1 MPSFNNYTFTNI
13 QYTIPEGDNVSVL
26 YPTAQITIIPNSGYT
41 ATAADFS
48 LDPSFS
54 DNAVQSVVFT
64 QDGLN
69 VLCTVTFD
77 TGFVMPSGNYT
88 IPLCVVGEGE
98 VGVITISGTISA
110 NVGANI
116 TGDTNESNTPYA
128 NSGLVGENELLLTR
142 SYTAASG
149 YYLTSTGLQ
158 VTNGNASN
166 YNIVQG
172 PTYDVDGNLTGISY
186 AVNYTYPNQ
195 SIAGDR
201 LAIFQVAAKQIYVAP
216 QYVTSYGPYRSVIPF
231 SGVDFELNVYGGEGA
246 VFSAELAYNATTTP
260 IVTNVTL
267 PETGV
272 LSIPVSIPANTS
284 GSPTPLSYTITFS
297 GDIDPAF
304 SQPNPITLTQYGLL
318 PRINF
323 TGTSTQGITGFN
335 NEEIKVPLLTTFSK
349 EDGAY
354 SDSPSVIN
362 LTRILTSPSGT
373 YLDINNGFIEPN
385 LSNTRSTELEVSGN
399 YTNASSID
407 IINTTTDRTLS
418 VGDQFNLSYLQDQ
431 DGYAPYKYT
440 ITAING
446 PQYNS
451 PDTTTTNIS
460 ISPNITVT
468 DETEISAWS
477 NNGNLIA
484 FNNENFVIERLTD
497 NSLKVTFVYDLL
509 RTGVADTTF
518 NWNLDEVFKA
528 IPVAACN
535 DIVPNGGEGIDD
547 TVIQL
552 DPAGGIV
559 CFLVD
564 PQGVPDKFELM
575 HGLPGLNNKV
585 ATSGM
590 NTSGNN
596 GPFDN
601 IYGTEATNTVPTAP
615 QTTSTLQFIGTD
627 KANPIDTRQ
636 TEFNNATG
644 ETIATMQ
651 LGGTG
656 TTTYKQVL
664 WWEYTS
670 LDYNE
675 NPVATF
681 RVTGPT
687 GTAWTALRVCFP

>member
-1 MPSFNNYTFTNI
+1 MPSFNNYTFSNI
-13 QYTIPEGDNVSVL
+13 QYTVPEGINVSTL
-26 YPTAQITIIPNSGYT
+26 YPTAQITIVPNEGYT

-98 VGVITISGTISA
+98 VGEITIGGTISA

-116 TGDTNESNTPYA
+116 TGDITENNTPYT
-128 NSGLVGENELLLTR
+128 NSGAVGETELLLTR
-142 SYTAASG
+142 SYAAASG

-158 VTNGNASN
+158 VTQGNASN

-172 PTYDVDGNLTGISY
+172 PTYDAGNNLTGISY
-186 AVNYTYPNQ
+186 TVNYTYPNQ
-195 SIAGDR
+195 SISGDR
-201 LAIFQVAAKQIYVAP
+201 LSISQVSAKQIYVAP
-216 QYVTSYGPYRSVIPF
+216 QYVTSYGPYRSVVPF
-231 SGVDFELNVYGGEGA
+231 SGVNFDLNVYGGEGA
-246 VFSAELAYNATTTP
+246 VFSAELAYNAITTP
-260 IVTNVTL
+260 IVTNATL
-267 PETGV
+267 PESGV
-272 LSIPVSIPANTS
+272 LSIPISIPANTS
-284 GSPTPLSYTITFS
+284 GSPTPLPYTITFS
-297 GDIDPAF
+297 GNIDPAF

-318 PRINF
+318 PTLNF

-335 NEEIKVPLLTTFSK
+335 SEEIKVPLLTTFSK
-349 EDGAY
+349 NDGNY
-354 SDSPSVIN
+354 TDSPSVIN
-362 LTRILTSPSGT
+362 LTRILTSAAGT
-373 YLDINNGFIEPN
+373 YLDINTGFVESN
-385 LSNTRSTELEVSGN
+385 LSNTRSTDLEVSGN
-399 YTNASSID
+399 YTNAGSID
-407 IINTTTDRTLS
+407 VINTTTDRALS
-418 VGDQFNLSYLQDQ
+418 VGDQFNLSNLQDQ

-446 PQYNS
+446 PQYNY

-460 ISPNITVT
+460 ISPNITIEN
-468 DETEISAWS
+468 ETVINAWG
-477 NNGNLIA
+477 NNGNLIT
-484 FNNENFVIERLTD
+484 FENENIVIERLAD
-497 NSLKVTFVYDLL
+497 NSLKVTFAYDLL

-518 NWNLDEVFKA
+518 NWNLDEVFE
-528 IPVAACN
+528 ITSVAACN

-547 TVIQL
+547 TVVQL

-564 PQGVPDKFELM
+564 PQGVPDKFELT

-601 IYGTEATNTVPTAP
+601 IYGTETTNTIPTVA

-627 KANPIDTRQ
+627 KGTIDTRQ
-636 TEFNNATG
+636 TEFNAATG

-651 LGGTG
+651 PGGVG
-656 TTTYKQVL
+656 TIYKQVL
-664 WWEYTS
+664 WWKYTS
-670 LDYNE
+670 IDYNE
-675 NPVATF
+675 NPIATL

>member
-1 MPSFNNYTFTNI
+1 MPSLNKYTFTNI
-13 QYTIPEGDNVSVL
+13 QYTIPEGTNVSGL
-26 YPTAQITIIPNSGYT
+26 YPTAQITIVPYSGYT
-41 ATAADFS
+41 VNAADFS
-48 LDPSFS
+48 LDPIFS
-54 DNAVQSVVFT
+54 DGAVQSVVFT

-77 TGFVMPSGNYT
+77 TGFVMPSNNYT
-88 IPLCVVGEGE
+88 IPLCVVGEGK
-98 VGVITISGTISA
+98 VGEITIGGTISA
-110 NVGANI
+110 DVGPNI
-116 TGDTNESNTPYA
+116 TGDISETNTPYS
-128 NSGLVGENELLLTR
+128 NSGLVGETELLLTR
-142 SYTAASG
+142 SYTAAPG

-158 VTNGNASN
+158 VVEGNASN

-201 LAIFQVAAKQIYVAP
+201 LSIFQVSAKEIYVAP
-216 QYVTSYGPYRSVIPF
+216 QYVTSYGPYRSTIPF
-231 SGVDFELNVYGGEGA
+231 SGINFDLSVYGGEGA
-246 VFSAELAYNATTTP
+246 VFSAELAYDATTTP
-260 IVTNVTL
+260 IVTNATL

-272 LSIPVSIPANTS
+272 LSIPISIPANYS
-284 GSPTPLSYTITFS
+284 GSFTPRLYTITFS

-304 SQPNPITLTQYGLL
+304 SQPNPITITQYGIL

-323 TGTSTQGITGFN
+323 TGTSTQGVTGFN
-335 NEEIKVPLLTTFSK
+335 NEEIKVPLLTTFTK
-349 EDGAY
+349 KGGPY
-354 SDSPSVIN
+354 SDPPSVIN

-373 YLDINNGFIEPN
+373 YLDINNGFIESN
-385 LSNTRSTELEVSGN
+385 LSNTRSTEIEVSGD

-407 IINTTTDRTLS
+407 IINTTTDRVLN

-460 ISPNITVT
+460 ISPNITVA
-468 DETEISAWS
+468 DGTEISAWS

-484 FNNENFVIERLTD
+484 FDNENFEIERLAD
-497 NSLKVTFVYDLL
+497 NSVKVTFVYDLL

-528 IPVAACN
+528 IPVAACD
-535 DIVPNGGEGIDD
+535 DIVPNGGEGITD

-564 PQGVPDKFELM
+564 PVGVPDKFELT
-575 HGLPGLNNKV
+575 HGLPNLNNKV

-601 IYGTEATNTVPTAP
+601 IYGTEATNTIPTEA
-615 QTTSTLQFIGTD
+615 QATSTLQFIGTD
-627 KANPIDTRQ
+627 KEGTIDTRQ
-636 TEFNNATG
+636 TEFHNATG

-651 LGGTG
+651 PGGVG
-656 TTTYKQVL
+656 TVYKQVL

-670 LDYNE
+670 IDYNA
-675 NPVATF
+675 NPIATL

>member
-1 MPSFNNYTFTNI
+1 MPSFNNYTFTDI
-13 QYTIPEGDNVSVL
+13 QYTIPEGENVSIL
-26 YPTAQITIIPNSGYT
+26 YPTAQITIVPNSGYT
-41 ATAADFS
+41 AVAADFS

-69 VLCTVTFD
+69 VLCTVTFNI
-77 TGFVMPSGNYT
+77 GFVMPSGNYT
-88 IPLCVVGEGE
+88 IPLCVAGESK
-98 VGVITISGTISA
+98 VSLITIGGTFIA

-116 TGDTNESNTPYA
+116 SGDVNESVPYT
-128 NSGLVGENELLLTR
+128 NSGNVGELELLFTKN
-142 SYTAASG
+142 YTANPG

-158 VTNGNASN
+158 VVTGNASN

-172 PTYDVDGNLTGISY
+172 PTYDGNNNLIGISY
-186 AVNYTYPNQ
+186 AVNYLYPNQ
-195 SIAGDR
+195 SINGDVLR
-201 LAIFQVAAKQIYVAP
+201 INQVAAKEIYVAP
-216 QYVTSYGPYRSVIPF
+216 QYVTSYGPYKSYVPI
-231 SGVDFELNVYGGEGA
+231 SGLNFQLSVYGGEGA

-260 IVTNVTL
+260 IVTNATL

-272 LSIPVSIPANTS
+272 LSIPISIPAYPI
-284 GSPTPLSYTITFS
+284 GSPNPLSYTITFS

-304 SQPNPITLTQYGLL
+304 LQPNPITLTQYGLL
-318 PRINF
+318 PTLNF

-335 NEEIKVPLLTTFSK
+335 TEEIKVPLLTTFSK
-349 EDGAY
+349 VDGAY
-354 SDSPSVIN
+354 SDTPSVIT
-362 LTRILTSPSGT
+362 LTRILTSPTGT
-373 YLDINNGFIEPN
+373 YLDTNTGFIE
-385 LSNTRSTELEVSGN
+385 SNISNARSTEIEVSGS

-407 IINTTTDRTLS
+407 IINTTTDRELS

-451 PDTTTTNIS
+451 PDTTVTNIS
-460 ISPNITVT
+460 ISPNITVENGT
-468 DETEISAWS
+468 QIYAWG
-477 NNGNLIA
+477 NNGNLIT
-484 FNNENFVIERLTD
+484 FDDQNFEIERLAD
-497 NSLKVTFVYDLL
+497 NSIKVTFIYDLL
-509 RTGVADTTF
+509 RTGVANTTF

-528 IPVAACN
+528 TSVAACD

-564 PQGVPDKFELM
+564 PQGVPDKFELT
-575 HGLPGLNNKV
+575 HGLPNLNNKV

-601 IYGTEATNTVPTAP
+601 IYGTEATNTIPTVA

-627 KANPIDTRQ
+627 KDPIDTRQ
-636 TEFNNATG
+636 AEFTAATG

-651 LGGTG
+651 PGGVG
-656 TTTYKQVL
+656 TIYKQVL

-670 LDYNE
+670 IDYNE
-675 NPVATF
+675 NPIATL

>member
-1 MPSFNNYTFTNI
+1 
-13 QYTIPEGDNVSVL
+13 L
-26 YPTAQITIIPNSGYT
+26 ITI
-41 ATAADFS
+41 
-48 LDPSFS
+48 
-54 DNAVQSVVFT
+54 
-64 QDGLN
+64 DG
-69 VLCTVTFD
+69 TFIA
-77 TGFVMPSGNYT
+77 S
-88 IPLCVVGEGE
+88 
-98 VGVITISGTISA
+98 
-110 NVGANI
+110 VGANI
-116 TGDTNESNTPYA
+116 SGDVNESVPYTS
-128 NSGLVGENELLLTR
+128 SGNVGELELLFTKN
-142 SYTAASG
+142 YTANPG

-158 VTNGNASN
+158 VVTGNASN

-172 PTYDVDGNLTGISY
+172 PTYDGNNNLIGISY
-186 AVNYTYPNQ
+186 AVNYLYPNQ
-195 SIAGDR
+195 SINGDV
-201 LAIFQVAAKQIYVAP
+201 LQINQVAAKEIYIAP
-216 QYVTSYGPYRSVIPF
+216 QYVTSYGPYKSYVPI
-231 SGVDFELNVYGGEGA
+231 SGVNFQLSVYGGEGA

-260 IVTNVTL
+260 IVTNATL

-272 LSIPVSIPANTS
+272 LSIPISIPAYTS
-284 GSPTPLSYTITFS
+284 GSPNPLSYTITFS

-304 SQPNPITLTQYGLL
+304 LQPNPITLTQYGLL
-318 PRINF
+318 PTINF

-335 NEEIKVPLLTTFSK
+335 TEEIKVPLLTTFSK
-349 EDGAY
+349 ESGPY
-354 SDSPSVIN
+354 SDPSSVIN
-362 LTRILTSPSGT
+362 LTRILTSTTGT
-373 YLDINNGFIEPN
+373 YLYINNGFIESN
-385 LSNTRSTELEVSGN
+385 LSNTRPIVLEVSGN

-407 IINTTTDRTLS
+407 IINATTDRELS

-460 ISPNITVT
+460 ISPNITVA
-468 DETEISAWS
+468 DETEISAWG
-477 NNGNLIA
+477 NNGNLIT
-484 FNNENFVIERLTD
+484 FDNETFVIERIAD
-497 NSLKVTFVYDLL
+497 NSLKVTFVYDLI
-509 RTGVADTTF
+509 RTGVANTTF
-518 NWNLDEVFKA
+518 NWNLDEVFKTTS
-528 IPVAACN
+528 VAACD

-564 PQGVPDKFELM
+564 PQGVPDKFELT
-575 HGLPGLNNKV
+575 HGLPNFNNKV

-601 IYGTEATNTVPTAP
+601 IYGTEATNTIPTVA

-627 KANPIDTRQ
+627 KDPIDTRQ
-636 TEFNNATG
+636 TEFNAATG

-651 LGGTG
+651 PGGVG
-656 TTTYKQVL
+656 TIYKQVL

-670 LDYNE
+670 IDYNE
-675 NPVATF
+675 NPIATL

>member
-1 MPSFNNYTFTNI
+1 MPSFNNYTFSNI
-13 QYTIPEGDNVSVL
+13 QYTIPEGTNVVSL
-26 YPTAQITIIPNSGYT
+26 YPTAQITIVPNSGYT
-41 ATAADFS
+41 AVAADFS

-77 TGFVMPSGNYT
+77 VGFFMPSGNYT
-88 IPLCVVGEGE
+88 IPLCVVGQSEAAL
-98 VGVITISGTISA
+98 ITIEGTFIA

-116 TGDTNESNTPYA
+116 SGDVSESVPYT
-128 NSGLVGENELLLTR
+128 NSGSVGELELLFTKN
-142 SYTAASG
+142 YTANTG

-158 VTNGNASN
+158 VVTGNASN

-172 PTYDVDGNLTGISY
+172 PTYDGNNNLIGISY
-186 AVNYTYPNQ
+186 TVNYLYPNQ
-195 SIAGDR
+195 SIDGDVLR
-201 LAIFQVAAKQIYVAP
+201 INQVAAKEIYVAP
-216 QYVTSYGPYRSVIPF
+216 QYVTSYGPYRSYVPI
-231 SGVDFELNVYGGEGA
+231 SGINFQLSVYGGEGA
-246 VFSAELAYNATTTP
+246 VFSAELAYNATSTP
-260 IVTNVTL
+260 IVTNATL

-272 LSIPVSIPANTS
+272 LNIPISIPANTT
-284 GSPTPLSYTITFS
+284 GSLTPLSYTITFS

-318 PRINF
+318 PTITF
-323 TGTSTQGITGFN
+323 TGTSTQGVTGFN

-349 EDGAY
+349 VDGAY
-354 SDSPSVIN
+354 SDTPSIIT
-362 LTRILTSPSGT
+362 LTRILTSPTGT
-373 YLDINNGFIEPN
+373 YLDTNTGFIE
-385 LSNTRSTELEVSGN
+385 SNISNARSTEIEVSGS
-399 YTNASSID
+399 YTSASSID
-407 IINTTTDRTLS
+407 IINTTTDRELS

-440 ITAING
+440 VTAING

-451 PDTTTTNIS
+451 PDTTVTNIS
-460 ISPNITVT
+460 ISPNITVENGT
-468 DETEISAWS
+468 QIYAWG
-477 NNGNLIA
+477 NNGNLIT
-484 FNNENFVIERLTD
+484 FDDQNFEIERLAD
-497 NSLKVTFVYDLL
+497 NSIKVTFIYDLL

-528 IPVAACN
+528 TPVAACD

-575 HGLPGLNNKV
+575 HGLPNLNNKV

-601 IYGTEATNTVPTAP
+601 IYGTESTNTIPTVA

-627 KANPIDTRQ
+627 KDPIDTRQ
-636 TEFNNATG
+636 TEFNAATG

-651 LGGTG
+651 PGGVG
-656 TTTYKQVL
+656 TIYKQVL

-670 LDYNE
+670 IDYNE
-675 NPVATF
+675 NPVATL

>member
-1 MPSFNNYTFTNI
+1 MPSFNNYTFSNI
-13 QYTIPEGDNVSVL
+13 QYTIPEGTNVVSL
-26 YPTAQITIIPNSGYT
+26 YPTAQITIVPNSGYT
-41 ATAADFS
+41 AVAADFS

-77 TGFVMPSGNYT
+77 VGFFMPSGNYT
-88 IPLCVVGEGE
+88 IPLCVVGQSEAAL
-98 VGVITISGTISA
+98 ITIEGTFIV

-116 TGDTNESNTPYA
+116 SGDVSESVPYT
-128 NSGLVGENELLLTR
+128 NSGSVGELELLFTKN
-142 SYTAASG
+142 YTANTG

-158 VTNGNASN
+158 VVTGNASN

-172 PTYDVDGNLTGISY
+172 PTYDGNNNLIGISY
-186 AVNYTYPNQ
+186 TVNYLYPNQ
-195 SIAGDR
+195 SIDGDVLR
-201 LAIFQVAAKQIYVAP
+201 INQVAAKEIYVAP
-216 QYVTSYGPYRSVIPF
+216 QYVTSYGPYRSYVPI
-231 SGVDFELNVYGGEGA
+231 SGINFQLSVYGGEGA
-246 VFSAELAYNATTTP
+246 VFSAELAYNATSTP
-260 IVTNVTL
+260 IVTNATL

-272 LSIPVSIPANTS
+272 LNIPISIPANTT
-284 GSPTPLSYTITFS
+284 GSLTPLSYTITFS

-318 PRINF
+318 PTITF
-323 TGTSTQGITGFN
+323 TGTSTQGVTGFN

-349 EDGAY
+349 VDGAY
-354 SDSPSVIN
+354 SDTPSIIT
-362 LTRILTSPSGT
+362 LTRILTSPTGT
-373 YLDINNGFIEPN
+373 YLDTNTGFIE
-385 LSNTRSTELEVSGN
+385 SNISNARSTEIEVSGS
-399 YTNASSID
+399 YTSASSID
-407 IINTTTDRTLS
+407 IINTTTDRELS

-440 ITAING
+440 VTAING

-451 PDTTTTNIS
+451 PDTTVTNIS
-460 ISPNITVT
+460 ISPNITVENGT
-468 DETEISAWS
+468 QIYAWG
-477 NNGNLIA
+477 NNGNLIT
-484 FNNENFVIERLTD
+484 FDDQNFEIERLAD
-497 NSLKVTFVYDLL
+497 NSIKVTFIYDLL

-528 IPVAACN
+528 TPVAACD

-575 HGLPGLNNKV
+575 HGLPNLNNKV

-601 IYGTEATNTVPTAP
+601 IYGTESTNTIPTVA

-627 KANPIDTRQ
+627 KDPIDTRQ
-636 TEFNNATG
+636 TEFNAATG

-651 LGGTG
+651 PGGVG
-656 TTTYKQVL
+656 TIYKQVL

-670 LDYNE
+670 IDYNE
-675 NPVATF
+675 NPVATL

>member
-1 MPSFNNYTFTNI
+1 MPSFNNYTFTDI

-26 YPTAQITIIPNSGYT
+26 YPTAQITIVPNSGYT
-41 ATAADFS
+41 AVAADFS

-88 IPLCVVGEGE
+88 IPLCVIGESK
-98 VGVITISGTISA
+98 VSLITIGGTFIAS
-110 NVGANI
+110 VGANI
-116 TGDTNESNTPYA
+116 SGDVSESVPYT
-128 NSGLVGENELLLTR
+128 NSGNVGELELLFTKN
-142 SYTAASG
+142 YTANTG

-158 VTNGNASN
+158 VVTGNASN

-172 PTYDVDGNLTGISY
+172 PTYDGDNNLIGISY
-186 AVNYTYPNQ
+186 AVNYLYPNQ
-195 SIAGDR
+195 SIDGDVLR
-201 LAIFQVAAKQIYVAP
+201 INQVAAKEIYVAP
-216 QYVTSYGPYRSVIPF
+216 QYVTSYGPYRSVVPF
-231 SGVDFELNVYGGEGA
+231 SGINFQLSVYGGEGA

-260 IVTNVTL
+260 IVTNATL

-272 LSIPVSIPANTS
+272 LNIPISIPANTT
-284 GSPTPLSYTITFS
+284 GSVTPLSYTITFS

-318 PRINF
+318 PKINF

-349 EDGAY
+349 VDGAY
-354 SDSPSVIN
+354 SDTPSVIT
-362 LTRILTSPSGT
+362 LTRILTSPTGT
-373 YLDINNGFIEPN
+373 YLDTNTGFIE
-385 LSNTRSTELEVSGN
+385 SNISNARSTEIEVSGS
-399 YTNASSID
+399 YTSASSID
-407 IINTTTDRTLS
+407 IINTTTDRELS

-440 ITAING
+440 VTAING

-451 PDTTTTNIS
+451 PDTTVTNIS
-460 ISPNITVT
+460 ISPNITVENGT
-468 DETEISAWS
+468 QIYAWG
-477 NNGNLIA
+477 NNGNLIT
-484 FNNENFVIERLTD
+484 FDDQNFEIERLAD
-497 NSLKVTFVYDLL
+497 NSIKVTFIYDLL

-528 IPVAACN
+528 TPVAACD

-575 HGLPGLNNKV
+575 HGLPNLNNKV

-601 IYGTEATNTVPTAP
+601 IYGTEATNTIPTVA

-627 KANPIDTRQ
+627 KVASIDTRQ
-636 TEFNNATG
+636 TEFTAATG

-651 LGGTG
+651 PGGVG
-656 TTTYKQVL
+656 TIYKQVL

-670 LDYNE
+670 IDYNE
-675 NPVATF
+675 NPIATL

>member
-1 MPSFNNYTFTNI
+1 MPSFNNYTFTDI
-13 QYTIPEGDNVSVL
+13 QYTIPEGDNVSIL
-26 YPTAQITIIPNSGYT
+26 YPTAQITIVPNSGYT
-41 ATAADFS
+41 AVAADFS

-64 QDGLN
+64 QDGSN

-88 IPLCVVGEGE
+88 IPLCVVGEG
-98 VGVITISGTISA
+98 GVSLITIDGTFIA

-116 TGDTNESNTPYA
+116 SGDVNESVPYT
-128 NSGLVGENELLLTR
+128 NSGSVGELELLFTKN
-142 SYTAASG
+142 YTANAG

-158 VTNGNASN
+158 VVTGNASN
-166 YNIVQG
+166 YNIVQA
-172 PTYDVDGNLTGISY
+172 PTYDGDNNLTGISY
-186 AVNYTYPNQ
+186 AVNYLYPNQ
-195 SIAGDR
+195 SIDGDTLR
-201 LAIFQVAAKQIYVAP
+201 INQVSAKEIYVAP
-216 QYVTSYGPYRSVIPF
+216 QYITSYGIYKPYAPI
-231 SGVDFELNVYGGEGA
+231 SGINFQLPVYGGQGA
-246 VFSAELAYNATTTP
+246 VFSAELAYGATTVP
-260 IVTNVTL
+260 IVTNATL

-272 LSIPVSIPANTS
+272 LNIPVSIPANTS

-297 GDIDPAF
+297 GNIDPSF
-304 SQPNPITLTQYGLL
+304 SQPNPIVITQYGLL
-318 PRINF
+318 PRLNF

-335 NEEIKVPLLTTFSK
+335 AEEIKVPLLTTFSK
-349 EDGAY
+349 VDGAY
-354 SDSPSVIN
+354 SDTPSVIT
-362 LTRILTSPSGT
+362 LTRILTSPAGT
-373 YLDINNGFIEPN
+373 YLDTNTGFIE
-385 LSNTRSTELEVSGN
+385 SNISNVRSTEIEVSGS
-399 YTNASSID
+399 YTSASSID
-407 IINTTTDRTLS
+407 IINTTTDRELS

-451 PDTTTTNIS
+451 PDTTVTNIS
-460 ISPNITVT
+460 ISPNITVENGT
-468 DETEISAWS
+468 QIDAWA
-477 NNGNLIA
+477 NNGNLIT
-484 FNNENFVIERLTD
+484 FDNQNFEIERIAD
-497 NSLKVTFVYDLL
+497 NSIKVTFIYDLL

-528 IPVAACN
+528 TSVAACD

-564 PQGVPDKFELM
+564 PQGVPDKFELT
-575 HGLPGLNNKV
+575 HGLPNLNNKV

-590 NTSGNN
+590 NTFGNN

-601 IYGTEATNTVPTAP
+601 IYGTEATNTIPTVA

-627 KANPIDTRQ
+627 KGTIDTRQ
-636 TEFNNATG
+636 TEFNAATG

-651 LGGTG
+651 PGGIG
-656 TTTYKQVL
+656 TIYKQVL

-670 LDYNE
+670 IDYNE
-675 NPVATF
+675 NPIATL
-681 RVTGPT
+681 RATGPT

>member
-1 MPSFNNYTFTNI
+1 MPTINDYTFSDVQFTV
-13 QYTIPEGDNVSVL
+13 PENSFISDTS
-26 YPTAQITIIPNSGYT
+26 PTAVITISPLAGYT

-48 LDPSFS
+48 LEQGFS
-54 DNAVQSVVFT
+54 NQYVQSVTFT
-64 QDGLN
+64 QDGNN
-69 VLCTVTFD
+69 VLCTVTFV
-77 TGFVMPSGNYT
+77 TTAIMPSANVT
-88 IPLCVVGEGE
+88 IPLCVVGSAE
-98 VGVITISGTISA
+98 VARITIDGFFSA
-110 NVGANI
+110 NVGPNI
-116 TGDTNESNTPYA
+116 TGDTNESNTPYT
-128 NSGLVGENELLLTR
+128 NSGLVGETELLLTR

-149 YYLTSTGLQ
+149 YYLESTGLQ

-231 SGVDFELNVYGGEGA
+231 SGVNFELNVYGGEGA

-272 LSIPVSIPANTS
+272 LSIPISIPANTS
-284 GSPTPLSYTITFS
+284 GSLTPLSYTITFS
-297 GDIDPAF
+297 GDIDPSF
-304 SQPNPITLTQYGLL
+304 SQPNPIILTQYGAN

-335 NEEIKVPLLTTFSK
+335 NEEIKVPLLTTFTK
-349 EDGAY
+349 EVGPY
-354 SDSPSVIN
+354 SDPSSVIN
-362 LTRILTSPSGT
+362 LTRILTSAAGT
-373 YLDINNGFIEPN
+373 YLDINSGFIEAN
-385 LSNTRSTELEVSGN
+385 LSNTKPTVLEVSGN

-407 IINTTTDRTLS
+407 IINATTDRVLS

-460 ISPNITVT
+460 ISPNITVA
-468 DETEISAWS
+468 DGTEISAWG

-484 FNNENFVIERLTD
+484 FNNENFVIERLAD

-528 IPVAACN
+528 IPVAACD

-601 IYGTEATNTVPTAP
+601 IYGTEATNTIPTVP

-627 KANPIDTRQ
+627 KGTIDTRQ
-636 TEFNNATG
+636 TEFNAATG

-651 LGGTG
+651 PGGTG
-656 TTTYKQVL
+656 TVYKQVL

-675 NPVATF
+675 NPVATL

>member
-1 MPSFNNYTFTNI
+1 MPSFNNYTFTDI
-13 QYTIPEGDNVSVL
+13 QYTIPEGENVSIL
-26 YPTAQITIIPNSGYT
+26 YPTAQITIVPNSGYT
-41 ATAADFS
+41 AVAADFS

-69 VLCTVTFD
+69 VLCTVTFNI
-77 TGFVMPSGNYT
+77 GFVMPSGNYT
-88 IPLCVVGEGE
+88 IPLCVAGESK
-98 VGVITISGTISA
+98 VSLITIGGTFIA

-116 TGDTNESNTPYA
+116 SGDVNESVPYT
-128 NSGLVGENELLLTR
+128 NSGNVGELELLFTKN
-142 SYTAASG
+142 YTANPG

-158 VTNGNASN
+158 VVTGNASN

-172 PTYDVDGNLTGISY
+172 PTYDGNNNLIGISY
-186 AVNYTYPNQ
+186 AVNYLYPNQ
-195 SIAGDR
+195 SINGDVLR
-201 LAIFQVAAKQIYVAP
+201 INQVAAKEIYVAP
-216 QYVTSYGPYRSVIPF
+216 QYVTSYGPYKSYVPI
-231 SGVDFELNVYGGEGA
+231 SGLNFQLSVYGGEGA

-260 IVTNVTL
+260 IVTNATL

-272 LSIPVSIPANTS
+272 LSIPISIPAYPI
-284 GSPTPLSYTITFS
+284 GSPNPLSYTITFS

-304 SQPNPITLTQYGLL
+304 LQPNPITLTQYGLL
-318 PRINF
+318 PTLNF

-335 NEEIKVPLLTTFSK
+335 TEEIKAPLLTTFSK
-349 EDGAY
+349 VDGAY
-354 SDSPSVIN
+354 SDTPSVIT
-362 LTRILTSPSGT
+362 LTRILTSPTGT
-373 YLDINNGFIEPN
+373 YLDTNTGFIE
-385 LSNTRSTELEVSGN
+385 SNISNARSTEIEVSGS

-407 IINTTTDRTLS
+407 IINTTTDRELS

-451 PDTTTTNIS
+451 PDTTVTNIS
-460 ISPNITVT
+460 ISPNITVENGT
-468 DETEISAWS
+468 QIYAWG
-477 NNGNLIA
+477 NNGNLIT
-484 FNNENFVIERLTD
+484 FDDQNFEIERLAD
-497 NSLKVTFVYDLL
+497 NSIKVTFIYDLL
-509 RTGVADTTF
+509 RTGVANTTF

-528 IPVAACN
+528 TSVAACD

-564 PQGVPDKFELM
+564 PQGVPDKFELT
-575 HGLPGLNNKV
+575 HGLPNLNNKV

-601 IYGTEATNTVPTAP
+601 IYGTEATNTIPTVA

-627 KANPIDTRQ
+627 KDPIDTRQ
-636 TEFNNATG
+636 AEFTAATG

-651 LGGTG
+651 PGGVG
-656 TTTYKQVL
+656 TIYKQVL

-670 LDYNE
+670 IDYNE
-675 NPVATF
+675 NPIATL

>member
-1 MPSFNNYTFTNI
+1 MPSFNNYTFTDI
-13 QYTIPEGDNVSVL
+13 QYTIPEGENVSIL
-26 YPTAQITIIPNSGYT
+26 YPTAQITIVPNSGYT
-41 ATAADFS
+41 ANAADFS
-48 LDPSFS
+48 LDSSFS

-69 VLCTVTFD
+69 VLCTVTFNI
-77 TGFVMPSGNYT
+77 GFVMPSGNYT
-88 IPLCVVGEGE
+88 IPLCVAGESK
-98 VGVITISGTISA
+98 VSLITIGGTFIA

-116 TGDTNESNTPYA
+116 SGDVNESVPYTS
-128 NSGLVGENELLLTR
+128 SGSVGELELLFTKN
-142 SYTAASG
+142 YTANPG

-158 VTNGNASN
+158 VVTGNASN

-172 PTYDVDGNLTGISY
+172 PTYDGNNNLIGISY
-186 AVNYTYPNQ
+186 AVNYLYPNQ
-195 SIAGDR
+195 SINGDVLR
-201 LAIFQVAAKQIYVAP
+201 INQVAAKEIYVAP
-216 QYVTSYGPYRSVIPF
+216 QYVTSYGPYKSYVPI
-231 SGVDFELNVYGGEGA
+231 SGLNFQLSVYGGEGA

-260 IVTNVTL
+260 IVTNATL

-272 LSIPVSIPANTS
+272 LSIPISIPAYPI
-284 GSPTPLSYTITFS
+284 GSPNPLSYTITFS

-304 SQPNPITLTQYGLL
+304 LQPNPITLTQYGLL
-318 PRINF
+318 PTLNF

-335 NEEIKVPLLTTFSK
+335 TEEIKVPLLTTFSK
-349 EDGAY
+349 VDGAY
-354 SDSPSVIN
+354 SDTPSVIT
-362 LTRILTSPSGT
+362 LTRILTSPTGT
-373 YLDINNGFIEPN
+373 YLDTNTGFIE
-385 LSNTRSTELEVSGN
+385 SNISNARSTEIEVSGS

-407 IINTTTDRTLS
+407 IINTTTDRELS

-451 PDTTTTNIS
+451 PDTTVTNIS
-460 ISPNITVT
+460 ISPNITVENGT
-468 DETEISAWS
+468 QIYAWG

-484 FNNENFVIERLTD
+484 FDDQNFEIERLAD
-497 NSLKVTFVYDLL
+497 NSIKVTFIYDLL
-509 RTGVADTTF
+509 RTGVANTTF

-528 IPVAACN
+528 TSVAACD

-564 PQGVPDKFELM
+564 PQGVPDKFELT
-575 HGLPGLNNKV
+575 HGLPNLNNKV

-601 IYGTEATNTVPTAP
+601 IYGTEATNTIPTVA

-627 KANPIDTRQ
+627 KDPIDTRQ
-636 TEFNNATG
+636 AEFTAATG

-651 LGGTG
+651 PGGVG
-656 TTTYKQVL
+656 TIYKQVL

-670 LDYNE
+670 IDYNE
-675 NPVATF
+675 NPIATL

>member
-1 MPSFNNYTFTNI
+1 MPSFNNYTFTDI
-13 QYTIPEGDNVSVL
+13 QYTIPEGENVSIL
-26 YPTAQITIIPNSGYT
+26 YPTAQITIVPNSGYT
-41 ATAADFS
+41 ANAADFS
-48 LDPSFS
+48 LDSSFS

-69 VLCTVTFD
+69 VLCTVTFNI
-77 TGFVMPSGNYT
+77 GFVMPSGNYT
-88 IPLCVVGEGE
+88 IPLCVAGESK
-98 VGVITISGTISA
+98 VSLITIGGTFIA

-116 TGDTNESNTPYA
+116 SGDVNESVPYT
-128 NSGLVGENELLLTR
+128 NSGNVGELELLFTKN
-142 SYTAASG
+142 YTANPG

-158 VTNGNASN
+158 VVTGNASN

-172 PTYDVDGNLTGISY
+172 PTYDGNNNLIGISY
-186 AVNYTYPNQ
+186 AVNYLYPNQ
-195 SIAGDR
+195 SINGDVLR
-201 LAIFQVAAKQIYVAP
+201 INQVAAKEIYVAP
-216 QYVTSYGPYRSVIPF
+216 QYVTSYGPYKSYVPI
-231 SGVDFELNVYGGEGA
+231 SGLNFQLSVYGGEGA

-260 IVTNVTL
+260 IVTNATL

-272 LSIPVSIPANTS
+272 LSIPISIPAYPI
-284 GSPTPLSYTITFS
+284 GSPNPLSYTITFS

-304 SQPNPITLTQYGLL
+304 LQPNPITLTQYGLL
-318 PRINF
+318 PTLNF

-335 NEEIKVPLLTTFSK
+335 TEEIKVPLLTTFSK
-349 EDGAY
+349 VDGAY
-354 SDSPSVIN
+354 SDTPSVIT
-362 LTRILTSPSGT
+362 LTRILTSPTGT
-373 YLDINNGFIEPN
+373 YLDTNTGFIE
-385 LSNTRSTELEVSGN
+385 SNISNARSTEIEVSGS

-407 IINTTTDRTLS
+407 IINTTTDRELS

-451 PDTTTTNIS
+451 PDTTVTNIS
-460 ISPNITVT
+460 ISPNITVENGT
-468 DETEISAWS
+468 QIYAWG

-484 FNNENFVIERLTD
+484 FDDQNFEIERLAD
-497 NSLKVTFVYDLL
+497 NSIKVTFIYDLL
-509 RTGVADTTF
+509 RTGVANTTF

-528 IPVAACN
+528 TSVAACD

-564 PQGVPDKFELM
+564 PQGVPDKFELT
-575 HGLPGLNNKV
+575 HGLPNLNNKV

-601 IYGTEATNTVPTAP
+601 IYGTEATNTIPTVA

-627 KANPIDTRQ
+627 KDPIDTRQ
-636 TEFNNATG
+636 AEFTAATG

-651 LGGTG
+651 PGGVG
-656 TTTYKQVL
+656 TIYKQVL

-670 LDYNE
+670 IDYNE
-675 NPVATF
+675 NPIATL

>member
-1 MPSFNNYTFTNI
+1 MPSFNNYTFTNV

-26 YPTAQITIIPNSGYT
+26 YPTAQITIVPNSGYT
-41 ATAADFS
+41 AVATDFS

-69 VLCTVTFD
+69 VLCTVTFNI
-77 TGFVMPSGNYT
+77 GFVMPSGNYT
-88 IPLCVVGEGE
+88 IPLCVIGESK
-98 VGVITISGTISA
+98 VSLITIGGTFIA

-116 TGDTNESNTPYA
+116 SGDVSESVPYTS
-128 NSGLVGENELLLTR
+128 SGSVGELELLFTKN
-142 SYTAASG
+142 YTANSG

-158 VTNGNASN
+158 VVTGNASN

-172 PTYDVDGNLTGISY
+172 PTYDGNNNLIGISY
-186 AVNYTYPNQ
+186 TVNYLYPNQ
-195 SIAGDR
+195 SINGDVLR
-201 LAIFQVAAKQIYVAP
+201 INQVAAKEIYVAP
-216 QYVTSYGPYRSVIPF
+216 QYVTSYGPYKSYVPI
-231 SGVDFELNVYGGEGA
+231 SGLNFQLSVYGGEGA

-260 IVTNVTL
+260 IVTNATL

-272 LSIPVSIPANTS
+272 LSIPISIPANTS
-284 GSPTPLSYTITFS
+284 GSPSPLSYTITFS
-297 GDIDPAF
+297 GNIDPAF

-318 PRINF
+318 PTLSF

-335 NEEIKVPLLTTFSK
+335 TEEIKVPLLTTFSK
-349 EDGAY
+349 ESGPY
-354 SDSPSVIN
+354 SDPSSAIN
-362 LTRILTSPSGT
+362 LTRILTSTTGT
-373 YLDINNGFIEPN
+373 YLYINNGFIESN
-385 LSNTRSTELEVSGN
+385 LSNTRPTVLEVSGN

-407 IINTTTDRTLS
+407 IINATTDRELS

-460 ISPNITVT
+460 ISPNITVA
-468 DETEISAWS
+468 DETEISAWG
-477 NNGNLIA
+477 NNGNLIT
-484 FNNENFVIERLTD
+484 FDNETFVIERIAD
-497 NSLKVTFVYDLL
+497 NSLKVTFVYDLI
-509 RTGVADTTF
+509 RTGVANTTF
-518 NWNLDEVFKA
+518 NWNLDEVFKTTS
-528 IPVAACN
+528 VAACD

-564 PQGVPDKFELM
+564 PQGVPDKFELT
-575 HGLPGLNNKV
+575 HGLPNFNNKV

-601 IYGTEATNTVPTAP
+601 IYGTEATNTIPTVA

-627 KANPIDTRQ
+627 KDPIDTRQ
-636 TEFNNATG
+636 TEFNAATG

-651 LGGTG
+651 PGGVG
-656 TTTYKQVL
+656 TTYKQVL
-664 WWEYTS
+664 WWKYTS
-670 LDYNE
+670 IDYNE
-675 NPVATF
+675 NPIATL